1 MQPSCRTAALTL
13 ENQSRQPADFGR
25 YLANIAQRE
34 SPMPITLNDLTINA
48 DSVDLDTL
56 LSDWEWAMPEP
67 LRPVLLTAMGDVFA
81 QGNSGSV
88 YFVDVVDGSIR
99 LVADDGESFE
109 QLLRNNQFVTDHMFP
124 ARVVEFRKAGLT
136 LEPTQVYSHK
146 QLLVLGG
153 ADDLENVETTDV
165 SVHVSIHGQIHFQVK
180 DLPNGT
186 PISAFK
192 IK

>member
-1 MQPSCRTAALTL
+1 
-13 ENQSRQPADFGR
+13 
-25 YLANIAQRE
+25 
-34 SPMPITLNDLTINA
+34 MPITLNDLTINA

-81 QGNSGSV
+81 QGNSRSV

-165 SVHVSIHGQIHFQVK
+165 SVHVSIHGQIHFKIK

-186 PISAFK
+186 PISEFK

>member
-1 MQPSCRTAALTL
+1 
-13 ENQSRQPADFGR
+13 
-25 YLANIAQRE
+25 
-34 SPMPITLNDLTINA
+34 MPITLNDLTINA

-81 QGNSGSV
+81 QGNSRSV

-186 PISAFK
+186 PISEFK

>member
-1 MQPSCRTAALTL
+1 
-13 ENQSRQPADFGR
+13 
-25 YLANIAQRE
+25 
-34 SPMPITLNDLTINA
+34 MPITLNDLTINA

-88 YFVDVVDGSIR
+88 YFVDVVNGSIR

-165 SVHVSIHGQIHFQVK
+165 SVHVSIHGQIHFQIK

-186 PISAFK
+186 PISEFK